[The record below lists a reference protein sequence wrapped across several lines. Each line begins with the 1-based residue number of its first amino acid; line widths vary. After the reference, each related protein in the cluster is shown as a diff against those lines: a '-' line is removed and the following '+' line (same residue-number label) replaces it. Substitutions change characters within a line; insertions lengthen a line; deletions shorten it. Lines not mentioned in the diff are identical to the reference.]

1 MKAFG
6 KLLALVAIV
15 GGGAYIVHYTK
26 LISKLKYSIGQINL
40 KYFSLGNTQLTADL
54 VIRNDGWFTSQ
65 IEKMIIDVYIDNRF
79 VTKIVDNQPFTI
91 LPVSTTV
98 VPTTISFD
106 PQSLGRNI
114 SSLISSTNLSS
125 DDTGFG
131 QLNIKF
137 DGKLTT
143 KVYGIPF
150 NVPFTYTDNIK
161 NLTT

>member
-1 MKAFG
+1 MKALG
-6 KLLALVAIV
+6 KLLTLAAIV

-26 LISKLKYSIGQINL
+26 LISKLKYSIGQIKL

-54 VIRNDGWFTSQ
+54 VIRNEGWFTSK
-65 IEKMIIDVYIDNRF
+65 IDKMVIDIYIDNRF

-106 PQSLGRNI
+106 PQSLGQNI
-114 SSLISSTNLSS
+114 SALINSTNLSNE
-125 DDTGFG
+125 DMGFG

-150 NVPFTYTDNIK
+150 NVPFSYTDNLK